1 MTDDELRHNAIL
13 AALPEPEFERLRA
26 HLQPT
31 DAQVRDQVYQ
41 PDKPIDHLF
50 FPISA
55 VFSLVGTADDNVLVE
70 VATIGREGM
79 VGLPVFLGRPTS
91 PHASFCQVPGRAAVM
106 SAGALRSVLSD
117 DGALHG
123 LLNRFTQAT
132 MVQVAQ
138 NVVCNG
144 THPVGQ
150 RAARWLLTTHDRVQ
164 RDEFPLTQEF
174 LGQMLGARRPTVS
187 ETAGKLQAEGLIRY
201 SRGRLTITDR
211 PGLEQVACS
220 CYAIV
225 KAEFDAL
232 TGSL

>member
-1 MTDDELRHNAIL
+1 
-13 AALPEPEFERLRA
+13 
-26 HLQPT
+26 
-31 DAQVRDQVYQ
+31 
-41 PDKPIDHLF
+41 
-50 FPISA
+50 
-55 VFSLVGTADDNVLVE
+55 
-70 VATIGREGM
+70 
-79 VGLPVFLGRPTS
+79 
-91 PHASFCQVPGRAAVM
+91 
-106 SAGALRSVLSD
+106 
-117 DGALHG
+117 
-123 LLNRFTQAT
+123 
-132 MVQVAQ
+132 
-138 NVVCNG
+138 
-144 THPVGQ
+144 
-150 RAARWLLTTHDRVQ
+150 VQ